1 MLNIVKFI
9 FIFLTLIY
17 VLYILKMWGD
27 SLNSDFEFDSST
39 IDNQNITCS
48 IEKLNENNIT
58 LVKNNFENELEKW
71 GGEAGLLKK

>member
-48 IEKLNENNIT
+48 IEKLNENNIII
-58 LVKNNFENELEKW
+58 NELW
-71 GGEAGLLKK
+71 

>member
-48 IEKLNENNIT
+48 IEKLNENNIFYIR
-58 LVKNNFENELEKW
+58 LPIHFS
-71 GGEAGLLKK
+71 